1 MLQFTDNAL
10 VGVADKLNNVANL
23 GRIGHLFVYL
33 YAGIEHGS
41 LSVEHKSI
49 AFAMCLITF
58 SSIFISLQIVV
69 FTPS

>member
-41 LSVEHKSI
+41 LSVEHESI
-49 AFAMCLITF
+49 GVCDVLDNLN
-58 SSIFISLQIVV
+58 SG
-69 FTPS
+69 